1 MGCEIWFW
9 KGSESLSPK
18 KPPQTDLKYK
28 SAAATWLWGSKKWM
42 HICSSL
48 CLIKLPHL
56 IGWLLLVLSKFGDMK
71 WPAGG
76 PVNQLI
82 LTTVKSTDDSL
93 GETAQSVLFV
103 TSILAALMCWSTT
116 QTSEKRDR
124 KSCVLQFKN
133 QLSSLSVILLFFI
146 LLILESD
153 VFVLCLT

>member
-9 KGSESLSPK
+9 QGSESLSPK
-18 KPPQTDLKYK
+18 KPQTDLKYK

-56 IGWLLLVLSKFGDMK
+56 IGWLLLVLSNQVGDMK

-133 QLSSLSVILLFFI
+133 QLSSLSVILLFFYYSF
-146 LLILESD
+146 LSQMSLFC
-153 VFVLCLT
+153 V

>member
-18 KPPQTDLKYK
+18 NPQTDLKYK

-82 LTTVKSTDDSL
+82 LTTVKSTNDSL

-133 QLSSLSVILLFFI
+133 QLSSLSVILLFFYYSF
-146 LLILESD
+146 LSQMSLFC
-153 VFVLCLT
+153 V